1 MPPKRTAP
9 TKRGVGRPSKYTPE
23 TVKRITDALSLGA
36 TRKLACEAA
45 GLHVATFSEWMTE
58 NPAFAE
64 VVTKAEG
71 SAGLRA
77 LANIQAAA
85 RGNERSPAQWTASAW
100 LLERTRPDEYG
111 RRQVEVIGQ
120 GGGPVQVQAQI
131 VVVPARAVSVQD
143 WTATV
148 RAPDAIPG
156 PDALDKDDD

>member
-1 MPPKRTAP
+1 M
-9 TKRGVGRPSKYTPE
+9 GRPSKYTPDL
-23 TVKRITDALSLGA
+23 VKRITDALSLGA
-36 TRKLACEAA
+36 TRRLSCECA
-45 GLHVATFSEWMTE
+45 GLSHNTFSEWMRD
-58 NPAFAE
+58 NPDFADA
-64 VVTKAEG
+64 VSKAEG
-71 SAGLRA
+71 AAGLRA

-85 RGNERSPAQWTASAW
+85 RGNERNPAQWTASAW

-156 PDALDKDDD
+156 PDALDGD